1 MEVKYQTSQVCFT
14 PFYLTSCLLMTFV
27 GEDDLKSRFIAC
39 IQDGARDLDISGFEL
54 PHCPPQVEENT
65 RLASLVRLNL
75 GFNKLRLFPDLRRLT
90 KLCILHLAGNA
101 IASVDGVSFASL
113 TKLRELTLT
122 GNLLSDL
129 PTDIG
134 AFTKLERLDVSN
146 NRLTALPNEIGY
158 CVSLVELRASG
169 NPIGAVPRTV
179 RSLVALELANFDF
192 CQIASLCSEITLCSR
207 LLELGLAKN
216 RLRDLPRD
224 FGRLTRLTTLNIS
237 DNLLSDLPISMGRC
251 QALGELGA
259 GVQLEGNPI
268 QNASILKARAIG
280 PDHLMFFL
288 EKRMEAM
295 PGGVQPLPDIP
306 WHNLIEQRDGGRSGR
321 AANNGA
327 SAAATTIALPGVGLA
342 SSTGASTSG
351 RVAAEQRERHNETQ
365 RKVEAL
371 KRWAH
376 EQINEVYIPKLRKI
390 KRAVEEITTLEQGQA
405 LAGFMQRLQ
414 PSIEAVAELLPDV
427 EPAEP
432 PRLDASLPPIQ
443 VMRASL
449 NFGCQQAKQTLEQCE
464 QFLEASSHL
473 DTIVAFVKALKEI
486 PMAR

>member
-1 MEVKYQTSQVCFT
+1 
-14 PFYLTSCLLMTFV
+14 
-27 GEDDLKSRFIAC
+27 
-39 IQDGARDLDISGFEL
+39 
-54 PHCPPQVEENT
+54 
-65 RLASLVRLNL
+65 
-75 GFNKLRLFPDLRRLT
+75 
-90 KLCILHLAGNA
+90 
-101 IASVDGVSFASL
+101 
-113 TKLRELTLT
+113 
-122 GNLLSDL
+122 
-129 PTDIG
+129 
-134 AFTKLERLDVSN
+134 
-146 NRLTALPNEIGY
+146 
-158 CVSLVELRASG
+158 
-169 NPIGAVPRTV
+169 
-179 RSLVALELANFDF
+179 
-192 CQIASLCSEITLCSR
+192 
-207 LLELGLAKN
+207 
-216 RLRDLPRD
+216 
-224 FGRLTRLTTLNIS
+224 
-237 DNLLSDLPISMGRC
+237 
-251 QALGELGA
+251 
-259 GVQLEGNPI
+259 VQLEGNPI

-390 KRAVEEITTLEQGQA
+390 KRAVEEISTLEQGQA

-414 PSIEAVAELLPDV
+414 PSIEAVAESAARRGAV
-427 EPAEP
+427 EP

-443 VMRASL
+443 VVRASL
-449 NFGCQQAKQTLEQCE
+449 NFGLS
-464 QFLEASSHL
+464 ASETDAGAVRAALGS
-473 DTIVAFVKALKEI
+473 IVAFGHNCGIGEGIERSADEQVTEREI
-486 PMAR
+486 ERENTNKQ